1 MILYSKAKEQKK
13 ASIFFY
19 LGLKEFT
26 SKLQNKEKIREVFK
40 EEMRHTSSLNEEIA
54 AA

>member
-1 MILYSKAKEQKK
+1 MDDRASMILYSKAKEQRK

-19 LGLKEFT
+19 LGLREFT
-26 SKLQNKEKIREVFK
+26 SKLQNK